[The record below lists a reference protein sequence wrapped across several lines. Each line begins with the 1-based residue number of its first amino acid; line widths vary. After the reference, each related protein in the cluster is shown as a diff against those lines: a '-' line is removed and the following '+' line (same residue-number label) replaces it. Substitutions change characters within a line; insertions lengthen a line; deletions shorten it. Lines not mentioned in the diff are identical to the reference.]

1 MPEATTL
8 PQTDQQNQTG
18 TDRPEHHQTQAAT
31 GSPQAG
37 SSSAAGP
44 TMGSSGTTGS
54 SVTGSS
60 GSSGPSVSGGSA
72 TGGSQMGGAMSG
84 GGSMTGSQMGGSSG
98 GAVSS
103 GGRSSSGMSRRRG
116 MMNPASMLG
125 NPLNMMRSLVDDMD
139 RFFEDFLGFGG
150 SPGRYRQPGM
160 GMAGTGTGMETGSS
174 GLPSTSGTGYGT
186 TSLWYPQIEV
196 SERGGNLVV
205 CADLPGIRRE
215 DVHLEIHDDYLVLE
229 GERRQESEE
238 SQGGVYR
245 SERSYGR
252 FYRTIPLP
260 DGVNAEQARANF
272 KDGVLEVTIPLPT
285 QEQRQGRRIEIQQG

>member
-8 PQTDQQNQTG
+8 TETEQQNQTG
-18 TDRPEHHQTQAAT
+18 TDKPEHHQTQAAT

-37 SSSAAGP
+37 
-44 TMGSSGTTGS
+44 
-54 SVTGSS
+54 
-60 GSSGPSVSGGSA
+60 GSA
-72 TGGSQMGGAMSG
+72 TAGPSISG
-84 GGSMTGSQMGGSSG
+84 GTPASSQSNRPMTTGGQPAST
-98 GAVSS
+98 
-103 GGRSSSGMSRRRG
+103 GMSRRRG
-116 MMNPASMLG
+116 MMSPASLLG
-125 NPLNMMRSLVDDMD
+125 NPLGMMRSMLDDMNS
-139 RFFEDFLGFGG
+139 FFDDFLGFGG
-150 SPGRYRQPGM
+150 SPNRYRQPG
-160 GMAGTGTGMETGSS
+160 TGSS
-174 GLPSTSGTGYGT
+174 LQSGSTSGTGYGT

-205 CADLPGIRRE
+205 CADLPGIRKE

-229 GERRQESEE
+229 GERRVENEE
-238 SQGGVYR
+238 NQGGVYR

-260 DGVNAEQARANF
+260 DGTNAEQAKANF